1 VSGAEWT
8 LETSLV
14 DWEQYQL
21 RNRRNDKLLGVDA
34 LAAEGVPVSF
44 EPAEGCK
51 AYPEL
56 TLDATGDDHAK
67 TMFDDGD
74 LYGIVDTHSHVHSNY
89 AFGGGGLFHGG
100 AFHRLGVEHALH
112 DCSISHGEMGRKDFF
127 GYIFDRRQRA
137 TRTSAACCRT
147 CWPSELPMDNHATA
161 GYPDFTEW
169 PNGPKRSTHQTQYY
183 LWLQRAYLAGLR
195 LEVQHATTNAIIC
208 DFMIGEGIQKSRY
221 GCDDMTAVDRI
232 IDETY
237 AMERYIDA
245 QAGGPGLGWFR
256 VVHTPAEAR
265 EVIAGGKL
273 AVILGIETS
282 NLFDCKLTPG
292 RATRPATRPTWSR
305 SSIITMTSGCG
316 PSSRCTS
323 TTTSSRPA
331 TATGPSSSSATSPT
345 AATGRTSRWTAR
357 IRRSAG
363 STAATSTSA
372 ASTCRATCTTPRR
385 RSTTATSTAPLDT
398 TTMYLAEIGMPPLV
412 GPYCQNATLTPLGEH
427 MITQMMARGMII
439 EVDHLPQWSYVRAYE
454 LLQEPKY
461 PASGSHGR
469 NNDGL
474 LYELGGVST
483 TGFGVCRGA
492 QPGATVQGFKDKID
506 FIMDKGGYPAEGFG
520 FDLNGFAGAR
530 GPRFGDGV
538 CPAPQADPITYPFA
552 SYAGD
557 IELTQPVVGNRDA
570 RLQQRGARAHRPAA
584 RADRGRSARRGRRG
598 GPRAAVP
605 LGGGVYPDVGAG
617 RAAGGS
623 ELGGVSDATV
633 ERLRAIPA
641 ADVAGTIVGAWSEG
655 DAWHAVATTR
665 SGELLAGPLASPL
678 APVAAAGPDVH
689 VCAIGQPGGWLGIE
703 GRRHCSTARALTH
716 VDGAFRVAELTRL
729 REGLV
734 VDVGP
739 GRGHGV
745 TLLDGDASQFR
756 GRGALDFDLHAR
768 DRLFTAQRDPAAP
781 VEVAQARD
789 SSLVLGARALPLT
802 GERVAVWGSL
812 GSDLLILGPDLRRLD
827 EPGLLQRTLSP
838 FGRFRSSAKS
848 TFDQVCYF
856 TLLAA
861 SLAWLLVLATYRG
874 TDRRAGHRR
883 AAALMV
889 VLFVVGAAG
898 FYKVLAWL

>member
-1 VSGAEWT
+1 MSDEATPSRLSRVAVALATVIALTILGSLAWT
-8 LETSLV
+8 LTTPAPPRPVAFVGGDHDDAATCHSAVAWDGRVAHTACAWLYRDRALVELDPETA
-14 DWEQYQL
+14 Q
-21 RNRRNDKLLGVDA
+21 
-34 LAAEGVPVSF
+34 
-44 EPAEGCK
+44 
-51 AYPEL
+51 
-56 TLDATGDDHAK
+56 ATVLHRWSH
-67 TMFDDGD
+67 DDGNTPD
-74 LYGIVDTHSHVHSNY
+74 LRILQACGDGQLFVLAETRQTTLVTRRAGEIHAYTANTPGSDVLGATCVDH
-89 AFGGGGLFHGG
+89 
-100 AFHRLGVEHALH
+100 GVEL
-112 DCSISHGEMGRKDFF
+112 F
-127 GYIFDRRQRA
+127 
-137 TRTSAACCRT
+137 
-147 CWPSELPMDNHATA
+147 
-161 GYPDFTEW
+161 
-169 PNGPKRSTHQTQYY
+169 
-183 LWLQRAYLAGLR
+183 
-195 LEVQHATTNAIIC
+195 V
-208 DFMIGEGIQKSRY
+208 
-221 GCDDMTAVDRI
+221 
-232 IDETY
+232 
-237 AMERYIDA
+237 
-245 QAGGPGLGWFR
+245 
-256 VVHTPAEAR
+256 AE
-265 EVIAGGKL
+265 
-273 AVILGIETS
+273 
-282 NLFDCKLTPG
+282 
-292 RATRPATRPTWSR
+292 
-305 SSIITMTSGCG
+305 
-316 PSSRCTS
+316 
-323 TTTSSRPA
+323 
-331 TATGPSSSSATSPT
+331 
-345 AATGRTSRWTAR
+345 
-357 IRRSAG
+357 
-363 STAATSTSA
+363 
-372 ASTCRATCTTPRR
+372 
-385 RSTTATSTAPLDT
+385 
-398 TTMYLAEIGMPPLV
+398 
-412 GPYCQNATLTPLGEH
+412 
-427 MITQMMARGMII
+427 
-439 EVDHLPQWSYVRAYE
+439 
-454 LLQEPKY
+454 
-461 PASGSHGR
+461 
-469 NNDGL
+469 
-474 LYELGGVST
+474 
-483 TGFGVCRGA
+483 
-492 QPGATVQGFKDKID
+492 
-506 FIMDKGGYPAEGFG
+506 
-520 FDLNGFAGAR
+520 
-530 GPRFGDGV
+530 
-538 CPAPQADPITYPFA
+538 
-552 SYAGD
+552 
-557 IELTQPVVGNRDA
+557 
-570 RLQQRGARAHRPAA
+570 
-584 RADRGRSARRGRRG
+584 DRGY
-598 GPRAAVP
+598 AV
-605 LGGGVYPDVGAG
+605 L
-617 RAAGGS
+617 R
-623 ELGGVSDATV
+623 VSDATV